1 MHSYSKL
8 HTLPLTGISLIFVGL
23 SVLIKFAG
31 TIWIHNEIAQLTR
44 EYSEYIDQWLRYL
57 LTLRGIPFSS
67 AYVGDDYPELW
78 PIERKSVLMTFDNP
92 KHFRL
97 DTEDGAAE
105 WSAIAPGNGVVYLGP
120 RHQPYT
126 VSMMHQLKCLDIIR
140 QEMVRDNGLFDGRQ
154 LALARHCLNYVRQM
168 VMCHGDIE
176 LESFQF
182 ASHKNPID
190 WHGVYECKD
199 WEAVYSEV
207 NKNQAEHV
215 EWLENHT
222 T

>member
-1 MHSYSKL
+1 M
-8 HTLPLTGISLIFVGL
+8 GSLSFPG
-23 SVLIKFAG
+23 
-31 TIWIHNEIAQLTR
+31 
-44 EYSEYIDQWLRYL
+44 
-57 LTLRGIPFSS
+57 
-67 AYVGDDYPELW
+67 YVGDDYPELW

-97 DTEDGAAE
+97 DAEDGAAE

-120 RHQPYT
+120 HHQPYT
-126 VSMMHQLKCLDIIR
+126 ISMIHQLKCLDIIR
-140 QEMVRDNGLFDGRQ
+140 QAMVRDDDVLDDNQ
-154 LALARHCLNYVRQM
+154 LGLARHCLNYVRQM

-207 NKNQAEHV
+207 QRNQAEHV
-215 EWLENHT
+215 QWLENRT